1 MATYTINATT
11 NQGYVRSQASN
22 YNNARAGSG
31 SKSLTQ
37 STSQVAGQQ
46 FLGGVHY
53 IDEAFLEFDTST
65 ITGTISSV
73 VLKVYITNIYADNS
87 FTCQARLYDYGTS
100 LTTADWVPGAD
111 VSGDTLL
118 ATLASGSMSA
128 NAYNSFTNVAFP
140 ANINTSGKTRFYLT
154 TDNFASAT
162 SPGSNEK
169 EAFIFQ
175 SPTGTN
181 VPQLVVVTS
190 ESTGT
195 ASLTQA
201 NATISAAVSIETH
214 GASDLTT
221 ANASMVSTASIIGAG
236 EGTSALSLADA
247 TVSATVGIETFAYL
261 DLSLSDAT
269 LSTVA
274 LVDLNGAADIDAADA
289 TVSAV
294 AAWNTTGSASMTL
307 ADAVVTSSTEDAI
320 QGAVTV
326 TLSDAVVS
334 ATQSAVSWPT
344 VYAFPQSPLTGTWRR
359 TPADDT
365 LRSDREVGARQYRA
379 RQSNNYSDATFAIML
394 KTAPQRTELDRFFE
408 EDCASG
414 AKPFTWADPE
424 TGDVVKWTWAE
435 PPVLIHVASDTYR
448 VECAVRREMV

>member
-1 MATYTINATT
+1 MAVTTLNATT

-37 STSQVAGQQ
+37 TTSQVAGQQ
-46 FLGGVHY
+46 LLGGTHY

-73 VLKVYITNIYADNS
+73 VLKVYITDIYADNS

-128 NAYNSFTNVAFP
+128 NGYNSFANVAFP
-140 ANINTSGKTRFYLT
+140 ANINTSGKTRIYLA

-162 SPGSNEK
+162 SPGTNEK
-169 EAFIFQ
+169 EVFVFQ

-181 VPQLVVVTS
+181 VPQLVITTS
-190 ESTGT
+190 DQQG
-195 ASLTQA
+195 ALT
-201 NATISAAVSIETH
+201 ATIAAITLSAAI
-214 GASDLTT
+214 
-221 ANASMVSTASIIGAG
+221 
-236 EGTSALSLADA
+236 
-247 TVSATVGIETFAYL
+247 GIETFGALGVEIGTIGLAATGEGAAAQSGVLNQSIGDITLASTVAIETFGYL
-261 DLSLSDAT
+261 ESSIGEIT
-269 LSTVA
+269 LSTAAALPVDGDLTASIGDITLASIVA
-274 LVDLNGAADIDAADA
+274 RDA
-289 TVSAV
+289 T
-294 AAWNTTGSASMTL
+294 G
-307 ADAVVTSSTEDAI
+307 
-320 QGAVTV
+320 
-326 TLSDAVVS
+326 TLSMSIGNILLSTSTS
-334 ATQSAVSWPT
+334 AGIDGALTASIGEIILNASQAATVWPT

-359 TPADDT
+359 TPGSDT

-379 RQSNNYSDATFAIML
+379 RQSNNYSDAVFAIML
-394 KTAPQRTELDRFFE
+394 TTAAQRAELHRFFE

-435 PPVLIHVASDTYR
+435 PPLLMHQAIENYR
-448 VECAVRREMV
+448 VECAVRREMA

>member
-1 MATYTINATT
+1 MAVVTLNATT

-22 YNNARAGSG
+22 YSNARAGSG
-31 SKSLTQ
+31 SKTLNQTTLQ
-37 STSQVAGQQ
+37 LPGQQ

-65 ITGTISSV
+65 ITGTITSV
-73 VLKVYITNIYADNS
+73 VLKVYITNVYADNS

-181 VPQLVVVTS
+181 VPQLVITTS
-190 ESTGT
+190 DPQGALTSTIAAIT
-195 ASLTQA
+195 L
-201 NATISAAVSIETH
+201 SAAIGIETF
-214 GASDLTT
+214 GALGTGIGTIGLTAT
-221 ANASMVSTASIIGAG
+221 G
-236 EGTSALSLADA
+236 EGAAAQSGVLNQSIGDIAISSDIA
-247 TVSATVGIETFAYL
+247 IETFAYL
-261 DLSLSDAT
+261 DVSIGAIT
-269 LSTVA
+269 LSTAAA
-274 LVDLNGAADIDAADA
+274 LPVVGTLSKSIGNI
-289 TVSAV
+289 
-294 AAWNTTGSASMTL
+294 TL
-307 ADAVVTSSTEDAI
+307 AGIAARDTAGSLSTSIGNILLTTSTSSEITGALTASIGAI
-320 QGAVTV
+320 VLTAVQ
-326 TLSDAVVS
+326 SE
-334 ATQSAVSWPT
+334 TQWPK
-344 VYAFPQSPLTGTWRR
+344 VYAFPQTPLDGTWRR
-359 TPADDT
+359 TPGDDS
-365 LRSDREVGARQYRA
+365 LRSDRGIGARQYRA
-379 RQSNNYSDATFAIML
+379 RQSNNYSDAVFAIML
-394 KTAPQRTELDRFFE
+394 TTAAQRAELHRFFE
-408 EDCASG
+408 QDCASG
-414 AKPFTWADPE
+414 AKPFLWADPE
-424 TGDVVKWTWAE
+424 TGDVVRWTWAE
-435 PPVLIHVASDTYR
+435 PPLLAHQALENYR